1 MDQQTIN
8 EGKTMAIVSYITVIG
23 LLIAYLVNNDKKN
36 EFVKFHIG
44 QSVRIVLLA
53 VALFIVLGIITSLM
67 GMGFLNILRWAPFV
81 LAILGIINASNGKA
95 EKLPIIGSIGE

>member
-8 EGKTMAIVSYITVIG
+8 EGKTMAIVSYLTVIG

-44 QSVRIVLLA
+44 QSVRVVLLM
-53 VALFIVLGIITSLM
+53 VALMVVLGIINSLM

-81 LAILGIINASNGKA
+81 FAILGIINASNGNA

>member
-8 EGKTMAIVSYITVIG
+8 EGKTMAIVSYLTVIG

-44 QSVRIVLLA
+44 QSIRVVLLS
-53 VALFIVLGIITSLM
+53 VALFIVLGIINAM
-67 GMGFLNILRWAPFV
+67 IGMGFLNILRWAPFV
-81 LAILGIINASNGKA
+81 FAILGIINANNGKA